1 MYSLSGYP
9 YQPLQSDVPQIYKK
23 KPFRMT
29 NPSVSIC
36 VAKAQLLQLTI
47 LHFTGM
53 SHSSGNG
60 GATPKPNY
68 NKHYP
73 RSFML
78 NYGEALSNLP
88 DEKILCRLFD
98 WNCEWLSRPN
108 IAISEM
114 ASTLKENWTNIMA
127 YRGTVFT
134 EEFVDDLR
142 KFVDPIVDPLR
153 RVDKKDKLDM
163 DPPDA
168 NDVLKILKAINFD
181 PWVEDLFTDAFNAV
195 GPVLMMS
202 IHILVINCLMHNP
215 DVFAE
220 RSVRAPSTE
229 KFKAD
234 LTFKNMMRYLI
245 DQILMRRRTVK
256 RSTNDWD
263 CAAYLDEEEEE
274 DTEQRRPSR
283 SKRSLAHP
291 HPKSGQSSNPAA
303 STSRSRVPQPSTST
317 DRADRGATSR
327 RRRTSFDVSGMA
339 ALPNSDNENEEPP
352 AKHSKKRRF
361 VPSPVE
367 EDYCSQENVTSMK
380 TAKKNKRPL
389 NGPSAAKNRRQVLNV
404 NEDTED
410 EAEIFITQTTPPKK
424 KKKNKRRRSPSPSPP
439 PEPTTD
445 DRNEVP
451 ESEDAEAKSKKK
463 HKKKKKNKDKN
474 HEALARLVADQDEVN
489 RQLAKGNRK

>member
-1 MYSLSGYP
+1 
-9 YQPLQSDVPQIYKK
+9 
-23 KPFRMT
+23 MT
-29 NPSVSIC
+29 NPSISIC
-36 VAKAQLLQLTI
+36 VAKAQLPQLTI

-53 SHSSGNG
+53 SHSSGKG

-68 NKHYP
+68 NKHFP

-108 IAISEM
+108 IPISEM
-114 ASTLKENWTNIMA
+114 VSTLKENWTNIMA

-134 EEFVDDLR
+134 EEFVDDLCN
-142 KFVDPIVDPLR
+142 FVDPIVDPLR
-153 RVDKKDKLDM
+153 RVDNKDKLDM

-168 NDVLKILKAINFD
+168 NDVLKILKAINFE
-181 PWVEDLFTDAFNAV
+181 PWVEDLFMDAFNAV

-229 KFKAD
+229 KFKENP
-234 LTFKNMMRYLI
+234 TFKNMMKYLI

-263 CAAYLDEEEEE
+263 SAAYLDDDEEE
-274 DTEQRRPSR
+274 DTDQRRPSR

-291 HPKSGQSSNPAA
+291 HPKSGQTSNAAA
-303 STSRSRVPQPSTST
+303 STSTRRVPQPSTST

-327 RRRTSFDVSGMA
+327 RRRTSFDVSGIA
-339 ALPNSDNENEEPP
+339 ALPNSDDEDQQPP
-352 AKHSKKRRF
+352 ARHGKKQRF

-367 EDYCSQENVTSMK
+367 EDYCSEENETCMK
-380 TAKKNKRPL
+380 HAKKNKRPL
-389 NGPSAAKNRRQVLNV
+389 NGPSAAKNRRQVLNLYD
-404 NEDTED
+404 DTD
-410 EAEIFITQTTPPKK
+410 EEADIFITQSTPPK
-424 KKKNKRRRSPSPSPP
+424 KKKNKRRRSPSPNPP
-439 PEPTTD
+439 PEPIAED
-445 DRNEVP
+445 KNEEP
-451 ESEDAEAKSKKK
+451 QTEDAEAKSKKK
-463 HKKKKKNKDKN
+463 HKKKKKSKDKT
-474 HEALARLVADQDEVN
+474 HEALARLIADQDEVN
-489 RQLAKGNRK
+489 RLLAKGNRK

>member
-1 MYSLSGYP
+1 MYSLSRYP
-9 YQPLQSDVPQIYKK
+9 YQPLQSDVPQIYTK

-36 VAKAQLLQLTI
+36 VPNAQLPQLTI

-53 SHSSGNG
+53 SHSTGSG

-68 NKHYP
+68 NKHFP

-127 YRGTVFT
+127 YRGTIFT
-134 EEFVDDLR
+134 EEFVDDLK

-153 RVDKKDKLDM
+153 RVDNKDKLDM

-181 PWVEDLFTDAFNAV
+181 PWVEDLFMDAFNAV

-215 DVFAE
+215 DVFVE
-220 RSVRAPSTE
+220 RSVRAPTTE
-229 KFKAD
+229 KFKSD
-234 LTFKNMMRYLI
+234 PTFKNMMRYLI
-245 DQILMRRRTVK
+245 DQILMRRRSVK

-263 CAAYLDEEEEE
+263 TAAYLEE
-274 DTEQRRPSR
+274 DEDEDTQQRPSR
-283 SKRSLAHP
+283 SKRSLGHAQNKTAP
-291 HPKSGQSSNPAA
+291 SRNAGA
-303 STSRSRVPQPSTST
+303 STSRRRVPQASTST
-317 DRADRGATSR
+317 DRAQRGGNSR
-327 RRRTSFDVSGMA
+327 RRTTTSFDVSGIA
-339 ALPNSDNENEEPP
+339 TLPSSEDEEQEPP
-352 AKHSKKRRF
+352 ARERKKRRF

-367 EDYCSQENVTSMK
+367 QEDSSQDNEPCKKNE
-380 TAKKNKRPL
+380 KKNKRPL
-389 NGPSAAKNRRQVLNV
+389 NGPSTAKNRRRVLNV
-404 NEDTED
+404 DDESDD
-410 EAEIFITQTTPPKK
+410 EADIFITSRPKK
-424 KKKNKRRRSPSPSPP
+424 EEEQKAKIAISQPATSADRRRQRRSP
-439 PEPTTD
+439 T
-445 DRNEVP
+445 V
-451 ESEDAEAKSKKK
+451 
-463 HKKKKKNKDKN
+463 
-474 HEALARLVADQDEVN
+474 
-489 RQLAKGNRK
+489 

>member
-1 MYSLSGYP
+1 MYSLSRYP
-9 YQPLQSDVPQIYKK
+9 YQPLQSDVPQIYTK

-36 VAKAQLLQLTI
+36 VPNAQLPQLTI

-53 SHSSGNG
+53 SHSTGSG

-68 NKHYP
+68 NKHFP

-127 YRGTVFT
+127 YRGTIFT
-134 EEFVDDLR
+134 EEFVDDLK

-153 RVDKKDKLDM
+153 RVDNKDKLDM

-181 PWVEDLFTDAFNAV
+181 PWVEDLFMDAFNAV

-220 RSVRAPSTE
+220 RSVRAPTTE
-229 KFKAD
+229 KFKSD
-234 LTFKNMMRYLI
+234 PTFKNMMRYLI
-245 DQILMRRRTVK
+245 DQILMRRRSVK

-263 CAAYLDEEEEE
+263 TAAYLEEDDEE
-274 DTEQRRPSR
+274 DTHQRPSR
-283 SKRSLAHP
+283 SKRTLGHAHP
-291 HPKSGQSSNPAA
+291 KTAPSRNAGA
-303 STSRSRVPQPSTST
+303 STSRRRVPQPSTST
-317 DRADRGATSR
+317 DRAQRGGNSR
-327 RRRTSFDVSGMA
+327 RRTTSFDVSGIA
-339 ALPNSDNENEEPP
+339 TLPSSEEEDQEPP
-352 AKHSKKRRF
+352 ARERKKRRF

-367 EDYCSQENVTSMK
+367 QEYSSQDNEPCKKNE
-380 TAKKNKRPL
+380 KKNKRPL
-389 NGPSAAKNRRQVLNV
+389 NGPSVAKNRRVLNV
-404 NEDTED
+404 DDESDD
-410 EAEIFITQTTPPKK
+410 EADIFITSRPKK
-424 KKKNKRRRSPSPSPP
+424 EEEQKAKIAISQPATSADRRRQRGSP
-439 PEPTTD
+439 T
-445 DRNEVP
+445 V
-451 ESEDAEAKSKKK
+451 
-463 HKKKKKNKDKN
+463 
-474 HEALARLVADQDEVN
+474 
-489 RQLAKGNRK
+489 

>member
-1 MYSLSGYP
+1 
-9 YQPLQSDVPQIYKK
+9 
-23 KPFRMT
+23 MT

-36 VAKAQLLQLTI
+36 VAKTQLPQLTI

-53 SHSSGNG
+53 SHSAGKG

-68 NKHYP
+68 NKHFP

-114 ASTLKENWTNIMA
+114 ASTLKENWSNIMA

-134 EEFVDDLR
+134 PEFVDDLR
-142 KFVDPIVDPLR
+142 NFVDPILDPLR
-153 RVDKKDKLDM
+153 RVDNKDKLDT

-220 RSVRAPSTE
+220 KSVRAPTTE
-229 KFKAD
+229 KFKTD
-234 LTFKNMMRYLI
+234 PSFKNMMKYLI

-263 CAAYLDEEEEE
+263 CAAYLEEEEE
-274 DTEQRRPSR
+274 DDTDQRRPSR
-283 SKRSLAHP
+283 SRRSLSHP
-291 HPKSGQSSNPAA
+291 HPKSGQSPNSA
-303 STSRSRVPQPSTST
+303 TSKSRRRVPQPSTST

-327 RRRTSFDVSGMA
+327 TRRASFDVSGIA
-339 ALPNSDNENEEPP
+339 PLPNSDDQDEQPR
-352 AKHSKKRRF
+352 ARHRKQRRF
-361 VPSPVE
+361 VPSPVDE
-367 EDYCSQENVTSMK
+367 AYCSEENLTLMT

-389 NGPSAAKNRRQVLNV
+389 NGPSTAKNRRQVLHV
-404 NEDTED
+404 EEDTD
-410 EAEIFITQTTPPKK
+410 NEAEIFITQTTPPKK
-424 KKKNKRRRSPSPSPP
+424 KKNNKRRRSPSSSPP
-439 PEPTTD
+439 PAPTTD
-445 DRNEVP
+445 DKKEVP
-451 ESEDAEAKSKKK
+451 ES
-463 HKKKKKNKDKN
+463 
-474 HEALARLVADQDEVN
+474 
-489 RQLAKGNRK
+489 

>member
-1 MYSLSGYP
+1 MGEAKALHKPIRICILFRVTHTSRYS
-9 YQPLQSDVPQIYKK
+9 DIPQIYKK

-36 VAKAQLLQLTI
+36 VAKAQLPQLTI

-53 SHSSGNG
+53 SHSSGSG

-68 NKHYP
+68 NKHFP

-108 IAISEM
+108 IAILEM
-114 ASTLKENWTNIMA
+114 ASTLKENWTNIMG

-153 RVDKKDKLDM
+153 RVEDKLDM

-234 LTFKNMMRYLI
+234 PTFKNMMRYLI

-283 SKRSLAHP
+283 SKQSLAHP
-291 HPKSGQSSNPAA
+291 HPESGQSSNPAA

-327 RRRTSFDVSGMA
+327 RCRTSFDVSGIA
-339 ALPNSDNENEEPP
+339 ALPNSDDEDEEPP
-352 AKHSKKRRF
+352 ARHSKKRRF

-367 EDYCSQENVTSMK
+367 EDYCSQENVTLMK
-380 TAKKNKRPL
+380 TANKNKRPL

-463 HKKKKKNKDKN
+463 QEKEK
-474 HEALARLVADQDEVN
+474 E
-489 RQLAKGNRK
+489 

>member
-1 MYSLSGYP
+1 
-9 YQPLQSDVPQIYKK
+9 
-23 KPFRMT
+23 MT

-36 VAKAQLLQLTI
+36 VPNAQLPQLTI

-68 NKHYP
+68 NKHFP

-127 YRGTVFT
+127 YRGTIFT

-153 RVDKKDKLDM
+153 KVDNKDKLDM

-181 PWVEDLFTDAFNAV
+181 PWVEDLFTDALNAV

-215 DVFAE
+215 DIFAE
-220 RSVRAPSTE
+220 RSVRALSTE

-234 LTFKNMMRYLI
+234 PTFKNMMRYLI

-327 RRRTSFDVSGMA
+327 RRRTSFDVSGIA
-339 ALPNSDNENEEPP
+339 ALPNSDDEDEEPP

-389 NGPSAAKNRRQVLNV
+389 NGHSAAKNRRQVLNV

-463 HKKKKKNKDKN
+463 QKKKKKNKDKT
-474 HEALARLVADQDEVN
+474 HEALTRLIADQDEVN

>member
-1 MYSLSGYP
+1 MYSLSRYP
-9 YQPLQSDVPQIYKK
+9 YQPLQSDVPQIYTK

-36 VAKAQLLQLTI
+36 VPNAQLPQLTI

-68 NKHYP
+68 NKHFP

-78 NYGEALSNLP
+78 NYGEALSNLL

-127 YRGTVFT
+127 YRRTVFT

-153 RVDKKDKLDM
+153 RVDNKDKLDM

-181 PWVEDLFTDAFNAV
+181 PWVEDLFTDVFNAV

-229 KFKAD
+229 KFKTD
-234 LTFKNMMRYLI
+234 PTFKNMMRYLI

-256 RSTNDWD
+256 RSTNNWD
-263 CAAYLDEEEEE
+263 SAAYLDEDDEEH
-274 DTEQRRPSR
+274 TQQCPSR
-283 SKRSLAHP
+283 SKRTLAHA
-291 HPKSGQSSNPAA
+291 HPKSAPSANAGA
-303 STSRSRVPQPSTST
+303 STSRRRVPQPSTST
-317 DRADRGATSR
+317 DRAERGANSR
-327 RRRTSFDVSGMA
+327 RRRTSFDVSGIA
-339 ALPNSDNENEEPP
+339 ALPSSEDEDQEPP
-352 AKHSKKRRF
+352 ARHGKKRRF
-361 VPSPVE
+361 VASPVE
-367 EDYCSQENVTSMK
+367 HDYSSQENETRMK
-380 TAKKNKRPL
+380 RAKKNKRPL
-389 NGPSAAKNRRQVLNV
+389 NGPSAAKNRREVLNLDD
-404 NEDTED
+404 DTD
-410 EAEIFITQTTPPKK
+410 EEADIFITQTTPPKK
-424 KKKNKRRRSPSPSPP
+424 RRRKNGADRHRPARHQSPP
-439 PEPTTD
+439 WKTRTTNHSLRTLRLRPRKNTRRRKRIRTRPTK
-445 DRNEVP
+445 RWQH
-451 ESEDAEAKSKKK
+451 S
-463 HKKKKKNKDKN
+463 
-474 HEALARLVADQDEVN
+474 
-489 RQLAKGNRK
+489 